1 LRLQNSSVRINTGL
15 NSQGT
20 YEHEN
25 DEGAWIDDDRFRSS
39 NTRVTTIATSH
50 AQNDSGMFEFNFRDE
65 RYLPF
70 ERAGVISDWQAE
82 MTTDKELRQLDAST
96 IADFILHIDYTA
108 KSDAGLFKDKAT
120 DHVKEFL
127 NNVAD
132 FNEQPLTQ
140 MFSMKYDFPT
150 EWYRF
155 LHPPVQGSDQV
166 LNFIVGHE
174 RLPFFVQERD
184 VAVMGLTVLAS
195 SSKDGD
201 YNMTLTYTKPNADVV
216 VSTETTTSTK
226 PRYGDLKVL
235 TLDTDDAGLALD
247 ELDIG
252 AEMTLKLKRQVAP
265 NYKGLS
271 TDPDE
276 IDDLLLA
283 FHYKLIPVV

>member
-1 LRLQNSSVRINTGL
+1 
-15 NSQGT
+15 
-20 YEHEN
+20 
-25 DEGAWIDDDRFRSS
+25 
-39 NTRVTTIATSH
+39 
-50 AQNDSGMFEFNFRDE
+50 M
-65 RYLPF
+65 
-70 ERAGVISDWQAE
+70 
-82 MTTDKELRQLDAST
+82 
-96 IADFILHIDYTA
+96 
-108 KSDAGLFKDKAT
+108 
-120 DHVKEFL
+120 
-127 NNVAD
+127 
-132 FNEQPLTQ
+132 
-140 MFSMKYDFPT
+140 
-150 EWYRF
+150 
-155 LHPPVQGSDQV
+155 
-166 LNFIVGHE
+166 
-174 RLPFFVQERD
+174 
-184 VAVMGLTVLAS
+184 AVMGLTVLAS